1 MTYTPTGGS
10 DELSPELFN
19 AIQEEAAQQLNTLN
33 EVQSVEAT
41 ESALQEEQQEE
52 SKDSSRPTRSSVGTK
67 EKRDA
72 SHTTSSFNMQH
83 ISFLLSSTP
92 RLTLLLKNKLL
103 S

>member
-41 ESALQEEQQEE
+41 ESALQEEEQQEE

-67 EKRDA
+67 EKKRC
-72 SHTTSSFNMQH
+72 
-83 ISFLLSSTP
+83 IIY
-92 RLTLLLKNKLL
+92 
-103 S
+103 